1 MPHGFKYTKERKAE
15 QGKRRNGGQ
24 EKKGNIYGS
33 SARTRISTL
42 LKSMDILARKRS
54 FVCASSL
61 YTTYHV
67 LNSLSSKN
75 NPPAKTRRF
84 AGGYAVNAYKAFGI
98 DSAAFSFSNCS
109 AGYIFLSANPPL
121 YMFFVRKLA
130 VDENPVNSVKFRFFL
145 PGAFSLLCLP
155 FPLMSNNLISHLFCT
170 VWGFVH
176 FRGCFMLTLVFF
188 SLKYAAR
195 GKMW

>member
-15 QGKRRNGGQ
+15 QGKRRNGRQ
-24 EKKGNIYGS
+24 EKKGDIYGT

-54 FVCASSL
+54 FVYASSL
-61 YTTYHV
+61 IYHV

-75 NPPAKTRRF
+75 NSPAKSRRF

-109 AGYIFLSANPPL
+109 AGYIFL

-130 VDENPVNSVKFRFFL
+130 EDENPVSSVKLRLSILLAQCLSAFMFAVSPYEQQSYIASLRHCM
-145 PGAFSLLCLP
+145 GIRAFSGV
-155 FPLMSNNLISHLFCT
+155 FYVDIS
-170 VWGFVH
+170 
-176 FRGCFMLTLVFF
+176 FF
-188 SLKYAAR
+188 
-195 GKMW
+195 